1 MPRDKVLPRLS
12 GPLEM
17 LGLPGILNIIARV
30 EAKCIISI
38 ALVLTCFR
46 DVPAQ
51 IHRFTLF

>member
-38 ALVLTCFR
+38 ALF
-46 DVPAQ
+46 
-51 IHRFTLF
+51 